1 MDEKGDS
8 KQIMSGNHERKLT
21 TNLKHIKESTH
32 KLETLLENMKS
43 SLIKSIISD
52 QDTTKTE

>member
-1 MDEKGDS
+1 MA
-8 KQIMSGNHERKLT
+8 GNHERKLT
-21 TNLKHIKESTH
+21 TNLKQIKESTH
-32 KLETLLENMKS
+32 KLETLFENMKS